1 MATVLIIDDEP
12 AIGDYLARLIN
23 RMGHQ
28 AQTAQTAA
36 DAFAKIDAASFN
48 LVIAD
53 IRLPDAP
60 DALQWIRDIAGK
72 CAGVPLV
79 LISGAPSSEL
89 DECAKAN
96 GVLAFL
102 SKPFEL
108 TFIRNILQKVCAGD
122 EQADN

>member
-1 MATVLIIDDEP
+1 MGNVLIIDDEP
-12 AIGDYLARLIN
+12 AIGDYLARLIC

-36 DAFAKIDAASFN
+36 DAFVKLDASTFS

-79 LISGAPSSEL
+79 LISGAPSSEM

-108 TFIRNILQKVCAGD
+108 TFIRNILQKVCVEGT
-122 EQADN
+122 

>member
-1 MATVLIIDDEP
+1 MGNVLIIDDEP
-12 AIGDYLARLIN
+12 AIGDYLARLIS

-28 AQTAQTAA
+28 AQTAQTAS
-36 DAFAKIDAASFN
+36 DAFSKIEASAFN

-53 IRLPDAP
+53 ICLPDAP
-60 DALQWIRDIAGK
+60 DALQWIEDIANK

-89 DECAKAN
+89 DECAKDN

-108 TFIRNILQKVCAGD
+108 TFIRNILQKVCVNDA
-122 EQADN
+122 

>member
-23 RMGHQ
+23 RMGHL

-48 LVIAD
+48 LIIAD

-60 DALQWIRDIAGK
+60 DALQWIRDIADK

-89 DECAKAN
+89 DECAKGH

-108 TFIRNILQKVCAGD
+108 TFIRNILQKVCDGENKAGD
-122 EQADN
+122 

>member
-23 RMGHQ
+23 RMGHL

-36 DAFAKIDAASFN
+36 DAFAKIDASSFN

-60 DALQWIRDIAGK
+60 DALQWIRDIAGS
-72 CAGVPLV
+72 P
-79 LISGAPSSEL
+79 ISEVCMNAPPNCGL
-89 DECAKAN
+89 K
-96 GVLAFL
+96 G
-102 SKPFEL
+102 
-108 TFIRNILQKVCAGD
+108 IRIR
-122 EQADN
+122 